1 MSDEEKVIHITN
13 KEPTKMQMLDQW
25 LKELIYP
32 GKVKDFIQE
41 INGSGNGEE
50 EQRTLCFYT
59 ENHVYFINAIERF
72 KGKNKSGYLGCQVS
86 ARKARAGEDWIRG
99 NDLPD
104 GEFNKKTWD
113 RIIYAIVSY
122 EIVKLSPFQ
131 KPDTVPEGIA

>member
-1 MSDEEKVIHITN
+1 MSDEENIIHISG
-13 KEPTKMQMLDQW
+13 KEATKMQMLDQW

-32 GKVKDFIQE
+32 GKITNFIQE
-41 INGSGNGEE
+41 IAGSGDGISEV
-50 EQRTLCFYT
+50 RSVCFYT
-59 ENHVYFINAIERF
+59 EEHQYVIKAIERF
-72 KGKNKSGYLGCQVS
+72 DGDKKSYLGCQVG
-86 ARKARAGEDWIRG
+86 ARKSRAGEDWVRG

-131 KPDTVPEGIA
+131 KPDTVPEDIA